1 MRNGKIRNSESGV
14 FFGILT
20 RYFDEKKGAWRFAL
34 NFKRLALVLV
44 GTAAFLW
51 IAAAVA
57 VFCGFKYLR
66 KYENISFLEVLQ
78 MPFATDR
85 YRIEMGES
93 QIAAG
98 RECLKKGDYQ
108 GAFMNMAGGVARS
121 PDNLE
126 GRVFL
131 AQMYQMLL
139 RDSERAAET
148 LDFKIAKAFDAKDKT
163 YLKLS
168 ISIFALSNDYRK
180 KAAMLAARCADSGVL
195 SPEET
200 FEAVAAPFR
209 MFSADRRFDTASD
222 FASELLEF
230 AKDKKFRKLVAQNG
244 AVAMIS
250 NSENQRAIDTL
261 KKAEIYS
268 GEVLVLATAADMID
282 RGREISALKLI
293 NVALKSAPNKA
304 ACYEVLAR
312 ICDDFGD
319 EAGAKNAK
327 KFARLTS
334 GNIAEAELLSIE
346 SKSGSD
352 ALEAA
357 KKFAKNN
364 PDKIQNLALAAT
376 RNGNA
381 DIIDFCLE
389 RKQPPH
395 TEFTL
400 KLAKA
405 EVYIAKGNPN
415 DALAA
420 LDSARFTD
428 FAKYRVKSRDLFTG
442 YEIAI
447 NALSSKNVSEQIET
461 YINAAQRQPAEVSSL
476 INLLRRSKLHEQ
488 ALFAAEK
495 GLSRFPKN
503 PKIAASYCDC
513 AADAND
519 LNALATAADKY
530 QIKLPVKY
538 AAVLGGYVLSDKN
551 IFMDEAK
558 IKVLAKKA
566 DIAKQKITQ
575 YKNIYGNF

>member
-1 MRNGKIRNSESGV
+1 MRKEKNRNIESGI

-20 RYFDEKKGAWRFAL
+20 RYFDEKKGAWRFAP
-34 NFKRLALVLV
+34 NFKRLALAVV
-44 GTAAFLW
+44 GTAALLW
-51 IAAAVA
+51 VAAAVA

-85 YRIEMGES
+85 YRTEMGEA

-98 RECLKKGDYQ
+98 RECLKNGDYQ

-139 RDSERAAET
+139 RDSEKAAET
-148 LDFKIAKAFDAKDKT
+148 LDFKIAKAFDAKDKN

-180 KAAMLAARCADSGVL
+180 KAAMLAARCVDSGVL

-200 FEAVAAPFR
+200 FGAVAAPFR
-209 MFSADRRFDTASD
+209 MFSADRRFDTAAD
-222 FASELLEF
+222 FADDLLEF
-230 AKDKKFRKLVAQNG
+230 AKDRKFAKLVAQNG
-244 AVAMIS
+244 AIAMIS
-250 NSENQRAIDTL
+250 NCENQRAIDTL

-282 RGREISALKLI
+282 SGREISALKLI
-293 NVALKSAPNKA
+293 NTALKSAPNKS
-304 ACYEVLAR
+304 ACYEVLSR

-319 EAGAKNAK
+319 AAGAKNAK
-327 KFARLTS
+327 RFARLTS

-346 SKSGSD
+346 SKSDGD

-364 PDKIQNLALAAT
+364 PDKIQSLALAAT

-381 DIIDFCLE
+381 EIIDFCLGQ
-389 RKQPPH
+389 KQPPH
-395 TEFTL
+395 TEFAL

-405 EVYIAKGNPN
+405 EIYISKGNPN

-420 LDSARFTD
+420 LDSARFTE

-447 NALSSKNVSEQIET
+447 NALSGKNVSEQIET
-461 YINAAQRQPAEVSSL
+461 YINAEQRQPAEVSSL
-476 INLLRRSKLHEQ
+476 ITLLRRSKLREQ

-503 PKIAASYCDC
+503 SKIAATYCDC

-519 LNALATAADKY
+519 LNAIATAADKY
-530 QIKLPVKY
+530 KIKLPVKY

-566 DIAKQKITQ
+566 DVAKQKITQ

>member
-1 MRNGKIRNSESGV
+1 MRKEKNRNSESGV

-20 RYFDEKKGAWRFAL
+20 RYFDEKKGAWRFAP
-34 NFKRLALVLV
+34 NFKRLALAVV
-44 GTAAFLW
+44 GTAALLW
-51 IAAAVA
+51 VAASVA

-85 YRIEMGES
+85 YRTEMGEA

-98 RECLKKGDYQ
+98 RECLKNGDYQ

-139 RDSERAAET
+139 RDSEKAAET
-148 LDFKIAKAFDAKDKT
+148 LDFKIAKAFDAKDKN

-168 ISIFALSNDYRK
+168 ISIFALS
-180 KAAMLAARCADSGVL
+180 
-195 SPEET
+195 PEET
-200 FEAVAAPFR
+200 FGAVAAPFR
-209 MFSADRRFDTASD
+209 MFSADRRFDTAAD
-222 FASELLEF
+222 FAADLLEF
-230 AKDKKFRKLVAQNG
+230 AKDRKFVKLVAQNG
-244 AVAMIS
+244 AIAMIS
-250 NSENQRAIDTL
+250 NCENQRAIDTL

-282 RGREISALKLI
+282 SGREISALKLI
-293 NVALKSAPNKA
+293 NTALKSAPNKS
-304 ACYEVLAR
+304 ACYEVLSR

-319 EAGAKNAK
+319 AAGAKNAK
-327 KFARLTS
+327 RFARLTS

-346 SKSGSD
+346 SKSDGD

-364 PDKIQNLALAAT
+364 PDKIQSLALAAT

-381 DIIDFCLE
+381 EIIDFCLGQ
-389 RKQPPH
+389 KQPPH
-395 TEFTL
+395 TEFAL

-405 EVYIAKGNPN
+405 EIYISKGNPN

-420 LDSARFTD
+420 LDSARFTE

-442 YEIAI
+442 YGIAI
-447 NALSSKNVSEQIET
+447 NALSGKNVSEQIET
-461 YINAAQRQPAEVSSL
+461 YINAEQRQPAEVSSL
-476 INLLRRSKLHEQ
+476 ITLLRRSKLREQ

-503 PKIAASYCDC
+503 SKIAAAYCDC

-530 QIKLPVKY
+530 KIKLPVKY

-566 DIAKQKITQ
+566 DVAKQKITQ